1 MTEQEQNLIKQI
13 VANRPQFEAVKTFLL
28 SPLEPHSW
36 LPQLDLDK
44 NDAEYGQTVKVAV
57 KAKNTLLDG
66 FEDMERLLEKE
77 KPKEQINEAR

>member
-1 MTEQEQNLIKQI
+1 MTEAELNLVKQLA
-13 VANRPQFEAVKTFLL
+13 ANKSQFEAVKTFLI

-57 KAKNTLLDG
+57 KAKNMLLDG